1 MDLRVEKTYRSLTN
15 EFMSLLEEKSFEDIT
30 VAELCNRAMIRR
42 TTFYKHFA
50 DKNEFLVFFVKEIR
64 SDFAQKVESE
74 NHDSNDIVENCIN
87 MMNETL
93 QFLEGHGK
101 LVDNTLSSQSAPLI
115 LEALGDVI
123 YGDILKRL
131 ASNETS
137 RQSEDKK
144 KMLATFVSGGITKM
158 MLVWCHAGRPEAM
171 KEVMAQTLQ
180 SAKSLFREGTRAQT
194 KR

>member
-1 MDLRVEKTYRSLTN
+1 MRVERTYRSLTN
-15 EFMSLLEEKSFEDIT
+15 EFMGLLEEKNFEDIT
-30 VAELCNRAMIRR
+30 VAELCDRAMIRR

-64 SDFAQKVESE
+64 DNFTQKVESE
-74 NHDSNDIVENCIN
+74 NRDSNDAVENCIK

-93 QFLEGHGK
+93 RFLEDHGK
-101 LVDNTLSSQSAPLI
+101 LVDNALSSQSASLI

-131 ASNETS
+131 VDDEADEQSVNEKS
-137 RQSEDKK
+137 
-144 KMLATFVSGGITKM
+144 MLATFVSGGITKM
-158 MLVWCHAGRPEAM
+158 MLTWCHAGRPESM

-180 SAKSLFREGTRAQT
+180 SAKPLF
-194 KR
+194 